1 MYTLEKLDSS
11 LILNHEGRGA
21 PKVRQPSASRAY
33 IHSNLPTLNPK
44 LIIFLALPNTPSPAA
59 TISKIEEDELF
70 RELESTL
77 AEDNADDDKDE
88 DIPLSASSSI
98 VASKTSSKVEAI
110 RPPPPVVSGGKPRPG
125 LKGST
130 AARATGGPATK
141 TKPPKS
147 SPLVPPPKPP
157 VVPSTSQS
165 TLPAP
170 AAVQRVRSPEK
181 GKPALAHAVDV
192 EEEELEFGQ
201 PTRPAKR
208 ARTSPSPL
216 ALPVSHPS
224 NSAGL
229 SSPGGFATLPGPST
243 GQDDEDDE
251 DEWDEVAGGD
261 HPVNAGPGGGDDG
274 SIFGDVFGDADE
286 GEEINIDRFAAEMD
300 QELLGGLEE
309 EDDADG
315 EMDSVFGDVEPA
327 PVLKPISLNQ
337 FAGGATVGVDDVDD
351 DYSSS
356 SDESDD
362 D

>member
-33 IHSNLPTLNPK
+33 NHSNFLLLKLNP
-44 LIIFLALPNTPSPAA
+44 IISPALPNTPSPAA
-59 TISKIEEDELF
+59 TTSKIDEDELF

-77 AEDNADDDKDE
+77 AEDNADEDKDE
-88 DIPLSASSSI
+88 DIPLSASSPL
-98 VASKTSSKVEAI
+98 VASNIRKVEPI

-125 LKGST
+125 LKGSP
-130 AARATGGPATK
+130 AARATVGPTVK
-141 TKPPKS
+141 TKPIKS
-147 SPLVPPPKPP
+147 SPLVPLPKPP
-157 VVPSTSQS
+157 STAPSASQPVP
-165 TLPAP
+165 PATT
-170 AAVQRVRSPEK
+170 AQRVRSPEK
-181 GKPALAHAVDV
+181 GKSALAPAIDV
-192 EEEELEFGQ
+192 EEEVLEFGQ

-208 ARTSPSPL
+208 AKISPPRL
-216 ALPVSHPS
+216 ALPASKPS

-229 SSPGGFATLPGPST
+229 SSPGGFATLPGPPA
-243 GQDDEDDE
+243 GHDDEDDE

-261 HPVNAGPGGGDDG
+261 HTVNANPGGGDDG
-274 SIFGDVFGDADE
+274 SIFGGEPDE
-286 GEEINIDRFAAEMD
+286 GEEINLDEFAAEMD

-309 EDDADG
+309 EDGDGDADG
-315 EMDSVFGDVEPA
+315 EMEDIFGEVEPA
-327 PVLKPISLNQ
+327 PVLKPMSLNQ
-337 FAGGATVGVDDVDD
+337 FAGGGTVGVDDVDD